1 MSEAIETAFAIEDR
15 AGVALGPIVVN
26 QCFEPVPAGI
36 SASVDEVRADA
47 EACGRFV
54 SDREAHELAHAVEF
68 RMIRHAVQREQID
81 RLRAGL
87 PLPTIEL
94 PFLFT
99 PDIGRPQVD
108 VLADALTRGIEQL

>member
-1 MSEAIETAFAIEDR
+1 
-15 AGVALGPIVVN
+15 
-26 QCFEPVPAGI
+26 
-36 SASVDEVRADA
+36 
-47 EACGRFV
+47 
-54 SDREAHELAHAVEF
+54 
-68 RMIRHAVQREQID
+68 MIRHAVQREQID

-108 VLADALTRGIEQL
+108 VLADALTQGIEQL